1 MINRYRVKICGIT
14 DEVNY
19 SELKKYQIDYFGFIF
34 YEKSPRYILNN
45 PDHAFI
51 KNIKNKVAVFVDEN
65 IDTVISILEKYNFSY
80 VQLHGNES
88 TKRCSYI
95 RNKFDLPIIKAF
107 GIKNKKDLE
116 SALFYE
122 GVVDYFLFDAKQEN
136 AGGQKGGLNKVFD
149 WKILQEWKGKEF
161 FLAGGININNIKLAM
176 MSTNAFCID
185 ISSGVETMLGVKD
198 TNMIKERYREFKTLE

>member
-51 KNIKNKVAVFVDEN
+51 KNIKNKVAVFVDVN

-80 VQLHGNES
+80 VQHRLD
-88 TKRCSYI
+88 SY
-95 RNKFDLPIIKAF
+95 
-107 GIKNKKDLE
+107 
-116 SALFYE
+116 
-122 GVVDYFLFDAKQEN
+122 
-136 AGGQKGGLNKVFD
+136 
-149 WKILQEWKGKEF
+149 
-161 FLAGGININNIKLAM
+161 
-176 MSTNAFCID
+176 
-185 ISSGVETMLGVKD
+185 
-198 TNMIKERYREFKTLE
+198 

>member
-1 MINRYRVKICGIT
+1 MIDRYRVKICGIT

-88 TKRCSYI
+88 SNYCMKLKSE
-95 RNKFDLPIIKAF
+95 
-107 GIKNKKDLE
+107 GIKIVKSYLINSHDDLINIKMHKE
-116 SALFYE
+116 TA
-122 GVVDYFLFDAKQEN
+122 DYFLFDYKSSKY
-136 AGGQKGGLNKVFD
+136 GGSGKTFDWEILNDKSFDKPFFLSGGLSLDN
-149 WKILQEWKGKEF
+149 LS
-161 FLAGGININNIKLAM
+161 NINMINDNEILYGLDLNSKFEKSPGLKDKEKIDKLF
-176 MSTNAFCID
+176 NLD
-185 ISSGVETMLGVKD
+185 L
-198 TNMIKERYREFKTLE
+198 

>member
-88 TKRCSYI
+88 SNYCMKLKSE
-95 RNKFDLPIIKAF
+95 
-107 GIKNKKDLE
+107 GIKIVKSYLINSHDDLINIKMHKE
-116 SALFYE
+116 TA
-122 GVVDYFLFDAKQEN
+122 DYFLFDYKSSKY
-136 AGGQKGGLNKVFD
+136 GGSGKTFD
-149 WKILQEWKGKEF
+149 WEILNDKSFDKPF
-161 FLAGGININNIKLAM
+161 FKWRFIFG
-176 MSTNAFCID
+176 
-185 ISSGVETMLGVKD
+185 
-198 TNMIKERYREFKTLE
+198 

>member
-88 TKRCSYI
+88 SNYCMKLKSE
-95 RNKFDLPIIKAF
+95 
-107 GIKNKKDLE
+107 GIKIVKSYLINSHDDLINIKMHKE
-116 SALFYE
+116 TA
-122 GVVDYFLFDAKQEN
+122 DYFLFDYKPLKGELP
-136 AGGQKGGLNKVFD
+136 GGNSKSFD
-149 WKILQEWKGKEF
+149 WNLLKNLETDKPW
-161 FLAGGININNIKLAM
+161 FLSGGININNIKQIL
-176 MSTNAFCID
+176 NDINPFGID
-185 ISSGVETMLGVKD
+185 LSSGVEKELGIKD
-198 TNMIKERYREFKTLE
+198 NDIINNFIEKLNNA